1 LFRFAIQFSRNKSL
15 QHSPVHHTDSC
26 SAWQRPTLPGPC
38 GPSTIGAG
46 GLNGRVRDGNAWF
59 PSAIITKRI
68 ALCCYSFHCL
78 SRDSLTILP
87 HPLSLCKLY
96 FCSCKSRD
104 GGAKRDRTA
113 DLLLARQALSQLS
126 YGPLITP
133 KSEAYSRSL
142 FRLLFGGPRTIR
154 EAYGGP

>member
-1 LFRFAIQFSRNKSL
+1 MGIK
-15 QHSPVHHTDSC
+15 P
-26 SAWQRPTLPGPC
+26 AWQRPTLPGPC

-68 ALCCYSFHCL
+68 ALVLMKF
-78 SRDSLTILP
+78 
-87 HPLSLCKLY
+87 
-96 FCSCKSRD
+96 F

-126 YGPLITP
+126 YGP
-133 KSEAYSRSL
+133 
-142 FRLLFGGPRTIR
+142 
-154 EAYGGP
+154 